1 MLQLLFIL
9 SFILNS
15 MGTITITYLVYYQY
29 KYKSRILLFLIA
41 SLIGLLCAGISYS
54 IFILNLSALSFEQ
67 FRTVFFAF
75 FSLGMLSFVVFFY
88 FYLRK
93 RFALRS
99 YRFIERMLLGG
110 YFFSI
115 GLVVLTVVLPLIWF
129 ITLAVLFCVFLF
141 SSFLALNK
149 LVFLLEK
156 LQFEQRDVAFR
167 LLVLNLLLII
177 ISVLGE
183 ITYYFL
189 YEHVSD
195 FSLALYVL
203 IPLFFF
209 SILKN
214 QSIYYQQQTIEN
226 PDKIRL
232 IFEQFGLSAKEQ
244 EIALEVLQGKS
255 NKEIAYDME
264 LSGSTVKSHIYSIY
278 KKVNV
283 QSRVQFVNLVMLR
296 M

>member
-1 MLQLLFIL
+1 
-9 SFILNS
+9 
-15 MGTITITYLVYYQY
+15 V
-29 KYKSRILLFLIA
+29 
-41 SLIGLLCAGISYS
+41 
-54 IFILNLSALSFEQ
+54 
-67 FRTVFFAF
+67 
-75 FSLGMLSFVVFFY
+75 
-88 FYLRK
+88 
-93 RFALRS
+93 
-99 YRFIERMLLGG
+99 
-110 YFFSI
+110 
-115 GLVVLTVVLPLIWF
+115 
-129 ITLAVLFCVFLF
+129 VLFCVFLF